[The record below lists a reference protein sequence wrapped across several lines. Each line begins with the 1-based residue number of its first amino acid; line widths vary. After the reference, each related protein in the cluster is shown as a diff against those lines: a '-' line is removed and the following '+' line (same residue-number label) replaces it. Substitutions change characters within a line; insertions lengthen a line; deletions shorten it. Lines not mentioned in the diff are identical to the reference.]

1 VEVTTR
7 DENCKNFTLEFH
19 LVLWLPSHNDNG
31 ANEFGEVKIRWK
43 NRNKNYAQEEISRWL
58 K

>member
-1 VEVTTR
+1 L
-7 DENCKNFTLEFH
+7 KFH
-19 LVLWLPSHNDNG
+19 LDLCPTSHNDDG
-31 ANEFGEVKIRWK
+31 ANELDEVHIRWN